1 MKKKTKRVKVKKVRI
16 KKPKPDKPV
25 KVKEYG
31 KYKKLKPV
39 TLKPEQMG
47 ITFLYEVVKLDKNGE
62 PVITRRAKLNKGK
75 LVKEMYY
82 DLAKDE
88 ITNTVGESNSWCD

>member
-1 MKKKTKRVKVKKVRI
+1 MKKKTKRVKVKKVRL
-16 KKPKPDKPV
+16 KKPKPIKPI

-47 ITFLYEVVKLDKNGE
+47 TAYLFEVLKVDSNGE
-62 PVITRRAKLNKGK
+62 PSLTRRVKLFKNKV
-75 LVKEMYY
+75 VKEVCYNII
-82 DLAKDE
+82 KDE
-88 ITNTVGESNSWCD
+88 IQHTVGITNTWND